1 MNTYKVE
8 LKVDM
13 EIDAFNE
20 DDAKDYI
27 ADVFGVDEEIKGVHI
42 TKIKEK

>member
-13 EIDAFNE
+13 EINAFNE
-20 DDAKDYI
+20 EDAKDYVS
-27 ADVFGVDEEIKGVHI
+27 DVFGVDEEIKNVYI

>member
-1 MNTYKVE
+1 MNRYKIE

-13 EIDAFNE
+13 EIDAFTE
-20 DDAKDYI
+20 DDAKDYVS
-27 ADVFGVDEEIKGVHI
+27 DVFGVDEEIKNVFI